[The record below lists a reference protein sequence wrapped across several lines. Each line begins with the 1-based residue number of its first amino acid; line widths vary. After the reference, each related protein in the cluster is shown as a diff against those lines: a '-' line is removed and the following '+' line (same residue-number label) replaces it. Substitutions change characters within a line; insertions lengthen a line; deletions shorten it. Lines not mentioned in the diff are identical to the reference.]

1 MKSRLLLTI
10 SSLSLLTLVAMPV
23 RVVAQE
29 GQQQQ
34 TEQPQRYT
42 VTDLGPVGNPFSQ
55 ATYVNNPGLVT
66 GLDTAPDGA
75 QHAVLWYEGLFT
87 DISTPGLGGPN
98 SGAGGV
104 NEFGQVI
111 GGAETSDKD
120 PNNENFC
127 GYGTGLQ
134 CLAFL
139 WQNGVMTPLPTLGG
153 TNAGYGRINN
163 QGEVA
168 GYAEEDIVD
177 KECPGKVAVTGAGP
191 QLLYFEAVVW
201 GPRPGEIRKL
211 RPLKGDSVG
220 IALSIN
226 DNSQAVGTS
235 GSCANTTL
243 PGPTAGPHA
252 VLWERDGSV
261 LDLGNLGGTSNP
273 AVLAVGNAALS
284 INNRGLV
291 SGVSAL
297 PEIKDKG
304 CPGNPP
310 NPVCFPFHPFLWT
323 RETGMRDLGV
333 LPGDFV
339 GAGLGINNKGEVV
352 GPSFSSPGP
361 TSGSPRAFLWRN
373 GVMHDLNALIP
384 SDSPL
389 YLLIAYGINDSG
401 EIAGFGVQTSTG
413 DIHAFLATP
422 CGRKNVDTDWCKDH
436 ADGAAAEADKTVEKP
451 NVFLSES
458 ARQLLQQQLGFGR
471 FGVGHMG
478 PQ

>member
-1 MKSRLLLTI
+1 MKSRILTWMAAI
-10 SSLSLLTLVAMPV
+10 SLFTLTTTLV
-23 RVVAQE
+23 RVVAQAE
-29 GQQQQ
+29 QQQQ
-34 TEQPQRYT
+34 AEHLHRYT
-42 VTDLGPVGNPFSQ
+42 ITDLGPVGNPFSQ

-66 GLDTAPDGA
+66 GLDTAPDGT

-87 DISTPGLGGPN
+87 DIGTPGLGGPN

-139 WQNGVMTPLPTLGG
+139 WQNDVMTPLPTLGG
-153 TNAGYGRINN
+153 TNGGYGQINN
-163 QGEVA
+163 RGEVA
-168 GYAEEDIVD
+168 GYAEEDKVD
-177 KECPGKVAVTGAGP
+177 PDCPGKVAVTGTGP
-191 QLLYFEAVVW
+191 QVLYFEAVIW
-201 GPRPGEIRKL
+201 GPMQGEVRKL

-226 DNSQAVGTS
+226 DSSQAVGTS

-252 VLWERDGSV
+252 VLWEKDGSV
-261 LDLGNLGGTSNP
+261 HDLGNLGGTVNTS
-273 AVLAVGNAALS
+273 VLGVGNVALS
-284 INNRGLV
+284 VNNRGQV
-291 SGVSAL
+291 AGVSAL
-297 PEIKDKG
+297 N
-304 CPGNPP
+304 GNAT
-310 NPVCFPFHPFLWT
+310 FHPFLWT
-323 RETGMRDLGV
+323 RETGMQDLGV
-333 LPGDFV
+333 LRGDLV
-339 GAGLGINNKGEVV
+339 GASLGINNEGDVV
-352 GPSFSSPGP
+352 GASISAPGLA
-361 TSGSPRAFLWRN
+361 SGNPRAFLRHN
-373 GVMHDLNALIP
+373 GVMSDLNALVP

-389 YLLIAYGINDSG
+389 YLLTAFGINDSG

-422 CGRKNVDTDWCKDH
+422 CDRNHADLECCKD
-436 ADGAAAEADKTVEKP
+436 DGEGAAAEADKTIERPTV
-451 NVFLSES
+451 VLSEN
-458 ARQLLQQQLGFGR
+458 ARELLQHRLPIGR
-471 FGVGHMG
+471 FGARLME